1 MITSKEARLPSSSQT
16 YLHYRI
22 YKPAIARLL
31 SVGPDFPEDGTVP
44 CPNTRLARG
53 PKIALVSTLVKEL
66 PIPIQ
71 EIIGDLSDEQ
81 RVPSNLKV
89 E

>member
-1 MITSKEARLPSSSQT
+1 
-16 YLHYRI
+16 
-22 YKPAIARLL
+22 
-31 SVGPDFPEDGTVP
+31 VP

-53 PKIALVSTLVKEL
+53 PKFALVPTLAKEL
-66 PIPIQ
+66 PIPIHK
-71 EIIGDLSDEQ
+71 IIGDLSDEQ